1 MKFLCD
7 QMLGT
12 LAKWLRLFG
21 FDVFYTNNRLSDDEL
36 LQISTKEK
44 RVIIS
49 RDKELILRGEKRKL
63 TTILMETTT
72 PALEIPME
80 LADKWDDM
88 LMQKGRSATYWDI
101 ACWAYE
107 QGKKHS
113 KEVLR

>member
-1 MKFLCD
+1 M
-7 QMLGT
+7 T
-12 LAKWLRLFG
+12 
-21 FDVFYTNNRLSDDEL
+21 YTNHDFLVTA
-36 LQISTKEK
+36 STMDPAENAM
-44 RVIIS
+44 
-49 RDKELILRGEKRKL
+49 
-63 TTILMETTT
+63 TTLMETTT

-88 LMQKGRSATYWDI
+88 LKQKGRSATYWDI